1 MLETPGVTAAVAAL
15 LLVLLLLS
23 VRRGPGQ
30 AFLPLRAAPALAGPS
45 CPAYSER
52 WHRVGQ
58 QRTPARGPQ
67 GTPAG
72 GGTSTP
78 ELEIRRATAAD
89 IPAIVAIAEQWKLGE
104 RPMSDLMD
112 RGFLVSDFSSE
123 DYQHLVAASDYCY
136 VACRDG
142 VVVGFLLAYGQRS
155 LGEIDDTT
163 AEWVAT
169 RLDDFVVIK
178 QVAVD
183 PAHAGSGVGRELY
196 LHLIECLRGQGVQL
210 VAAVVDTPPN
220 VRSRA
225 FHRKLGFTEAFS
237 LQHPDGRTRSIWR
250 YSTARASNEVLEA
263 QYQAGV
269 ALYMHEDLLNWDK
282 LRNYLYV
289 TVATAAALGFVL
301 AQTPSGT
308 TYDPTA
314 VGIVLCLVGL
324 LTSVGFGIALNSGVA
339 YLAMRKE
346 AVAELED
353 MYINREGIRVVSRLF
368 RTKPWLRRSPT
379 TWVLRLAP
387 VTGVVVWLGAL
398 VYLIVLVSS

>member
-1 MLETPGVTAAVAAL
+1 CWSRGGPYPGRAVRRWIYCHQPGWTLRHTGGRYSRCESGDTMLETPGVTAAVAAL

-72 GGTSTP
+72 GGTSTTQP
-78 ELEIRRATAAD
+78 ENRRATAAD
-89 IPAIVAIAEQWKLGE
+89 TPAIDASAAQWKLGE
-104 RPMSDLMD
+104 RTMSDLMD

-183 PAHAGSGVGRELY
+183 PAHAGRGVGLELY
-196 LHLIECLRGQGVQL
+196 LHLIERLLGQGAQL
-210 VAAVVDTPPN
+210 VAAVVDDQSTI
-220 VRSRA
+220 RSRA
-225 FHRKLGFTEAFS
+225 SNHRLS
-237 LQHPDGRTRSIWR
+237 
-250 YSTARASNEVLEA
+250 
-263 QYQAGV
+263 
-269 ALYMHEDLLNWDK
+269 
-282 LRNYLYV
+282 
-289 TVATAAALGFVL
+289 
-301 AQTPSGT
+301 
-308 TYDPTA
+308 
-314 VGIVLCLVGL
+314 
-324 LTSVGFGIALNSGVA
+324 
-339 YLAMRKE
+339 
-346 AVAELED
+346 
-353 MYINREGIRVVSRLF
+353 
-368 RTKPWLRRSPT
+368 
-379 TWVLRLAP
+379 
-387 VTGVVVWLGAL
+387 
-398 VYLIVLVSS
+398 